1 MRDGLILFFWLALGK
16 AGNFS
21 ESELFLILGNKLQ
34 SKHIPSLPIWIQMSF
49 TRLVHLVKHSACK
62 HKDLSS
68 IARMNVG
75 RKNKTHQA
83 HQNKLTISVLGWQ
96 GKADPWDLL
105 TSITNLINSR
115 SVRGLS
121 QKTGGS

>member
-1 MRDGLILFFWLALGK
+1 
-16 AGNFS
+16 
-21 ESELFLILGNKLQ
+21 
-34 SKHIPSLPIWIQMSF
+34 
-49 TRLVHLVKHSACK
+49 
-62 HKDLSS
+62 
-68 IARMNVG
+68 MNVG

-121 QKTGGS
+121 QKTEGSQQDSTFGKALSAQAGGAGLEPQNPCNKLAMVVYACNQSQSRGSLWLAGPPVSSLKIENQGQREALSQK

>member
-1 MRDGLILFFWLALGK
+1 M
-16 AGNFS
+16 
-21 ESELFLILGNKLQ
+21 
-34 SKHIPSLPIWIQMSF
+34 
-49 TRLVHLVKHSACK
+49 VKHSACK

-105 TSITNLINSR
+105 TSTTNLVNSR

-121 QKTGGS
+121 QKTEGSQPDSTFGKALSAQAGGAGLEPQNPCNKLSLVVYACNPRAGDPCGLLAHQSPL